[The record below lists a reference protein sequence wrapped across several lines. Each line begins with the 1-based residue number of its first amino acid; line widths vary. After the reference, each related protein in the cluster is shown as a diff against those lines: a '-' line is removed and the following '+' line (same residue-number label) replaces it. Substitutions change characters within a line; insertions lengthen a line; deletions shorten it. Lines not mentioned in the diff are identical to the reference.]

1 MKLGKKRDFK
11 ATPPSGCVSFV
22 FNDVGVFA
30 NGVRDAL
37 DGTILHPFFDRSAEK
52 LSGRVAAYVG
62 GKVGSGSVRS
72 AGIISTVRERMVKTT
87 AVGWHLDEQALNPLV
102 SQVAR
107 KTNLTFWV
115 GSLALRRG
123 ADLIASAVL

>member
-1 MKLGKKRDFK
+1 MELSKNRDFK
-11 ATPPSGCVSFV
+11 TTPPCGRVSFV
-22 FNDVGVFA
+22 FNNVGVFA
-30 NGVRDAL
+30 NGVRDSS

-107 KTNLTFWV
+107 ETNLPFWV
-115 GSLALRRG
+115 GSLAPQRR
-123 ADLIASAVL
+123 ADFITSAVL